1 MKYLMI
7 FLSLYFIILQSEI
20 LAQDKDIREDV
31 VVINVEVPV
40 RVMYKGKPV
49 DNLKKSDFILFEDG
63 KPIKINGFNIV
74 RKKISSQSIEL
85 DSKRKQFYKPR
96 LIALVFN
103 LVNYNKHLE
112 KGLEHVFE
120 RILKESDKLIV
131 LANNKLL
138 TFNSL
143 KGKNDIYKTVKKT
156 LKNEGLK
163 ARINL
168 TRYLR
173 TVESDLFRALNSN
186 NRNPHYV
193 FYDLLKSYL
202 QTFRDYK
209 RDFLSTDINRYY
221 NFSKYLERIKI
232 EKWVISF
239 YQIELFPKLSKKMGS
254 ILESIKGYIEN
265 ARISQDAEVV
275 AFSRQLEKMIM
286 DIFKEQNADIS
297 FDSDEISK
305 LFYKVNTTFHSILIP
320 ARIELMSQDFEYK
333 RISTSLENN
342 LRAIT
347 KKTGGTLLT
356 TTDLGNAI
364 ETISEKEDIVY
375 MITYA
380 PESDSHHGKLEIKL
394 KDTNYKVFYDNN
406 VRARYL
412 TKYLKKKAKRNRI
425 IEISNINF
433 KGKKLSVKLKN
444 YKQEKSK
451 KGKNGKINI
460 NITIKEKSK
469 VIYNESKMLMP
480 KKKKME
486 LTINFDWIEKGQHDL
501 IIDIKDILTGRTAFE
516 YLKID
521 VK

>member
-1 MKYLMI
+1 
-7 FLSLYFIILQSEI
+7 
-20 LAQDKDIREDV
+20 
-31 VVINVEVPV
+31 
-40 RVMYKGKPV
+40 
-49 DNLKKSDFILFEDG
+49 
-63 KPIKINGFNIV
+63 
-74 RKKISSQSIEL
+74 
-85 DSKRKQFYKPR
+85 
-96 LIALVFN
+96 
-103 LVNYNKHLE
+103 
-112 KGLEHVFE
+112 
-120 RILKESDKLIV
+120 
-131 LANNKLL
+131 
-138 TFNSL
+138 
-143 KGKNDIYKTVKKT
+143 
-156 LKNEGLK
+156 
-163 ARINL
+163 
-168 TRYLR
+168 
-173 TVESDLFRALNSN
+173 
-186 NRNPHYV
+186 
-193 FYDLLKSYL
+193 
-202 QTFRDYK
+202 
-209 RDFLSTDINRYY
+209 
-221 NFSKYLERIKI
+221 
-232 EKWVISF
+232 
-239 YQIELFPKLSKKMGS
+239 MGS

-406 VRARYL
+406 LRARYL

-451 KGKNGKINI
+451 KGKKN
-460 NITIKEKSK
+460 
-469 VIYNESKMLMP
+469 
-480 KKKKME
+480 
-486 LTINFDWIEKGQHDL
+486 
-501 IIDIKDILTGRTAFE
+501 A
-516 YLKID
+516 
-521 VK
+521 